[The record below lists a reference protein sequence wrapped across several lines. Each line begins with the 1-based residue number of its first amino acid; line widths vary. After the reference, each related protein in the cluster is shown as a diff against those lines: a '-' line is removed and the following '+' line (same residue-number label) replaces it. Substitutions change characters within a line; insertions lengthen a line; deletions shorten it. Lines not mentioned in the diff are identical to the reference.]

1 MLPGFTGYST
11 ERQYETINCNTPNM
25 SASITKNQGIN
36 LAGIPG
42 TPGGSGP
49 GGNCSVGC
57 FARES
62 KCIGL
67 TQYWYCICGEQV
79 AYEFAYGSCFIW

>member
-11 ERQYETINCNTPNM
+11 ERQHETLSRTSPSV
-25 SASITKNQGIN
+25 SASITTTQGIT
-36 LAGIPG
+36 LAGI
-42 TPGGSGP
+42 PGGSGP
-49 GGNCSVGC
+49 GGNCPVGC

-62 KCIGL
+62 KCVGL
-67 TQYWYCICGEQV
+67 TQYWYCICGDQI